1 MADPD
6 KFRELFA
13 SPTAGTSED
22 AQGILDCAHLYGMTE
37 DQRADVLSLK
47 LALQKAELRK
57 RGR

>member
-1 MADPD
+1 MAPD

-13 SPTAGTSED
+13 SLTAGTSED
-22 AQGILDCAHLYGMTE
+22 AQGILDCAKDFALTE
-37 DQRADVLSLK
+37 DQRADVHNLK